1 MKKIRKYFK
10 GVAEE
15 THRVRWPSAK
25 ELWPAVGIVIGVTV
39 ICAIVLAI
47 SDYLALEI
55 LRAFQRVNPN
65 TSSTSGSGTE
75 AAANAIL
82 SVVKYIGGKF

>member
-15 THRVRWPSAK
+15 AHRVRWPSAK

-47 SDYLALEI
+47 SDYLAL
-55 LRAFQRVNPN
+55 
-65 TSSTSGSGTE
+65 
-75 AAANAIL
+75 
-82 SVVKYIGGKF
+82 

>member
-1 MKKIRKYFK
+1 MKKIKRYFK

-15 THRVRWPSAK
+15 AHRVRWPSAK
-25 ELWPAVGIVIGVTV
+25 ELWPAVGVVLGVTI

-65 TSSTSGSGTE
+65 TESSSSEVAE
-75 AAANAIL
+75 AIRLGVNYIQ
-82 SVVKYIGGKF
+82 SIGGKF

>member
-15 THRVRWPSAK
+15 AHRIRWPSAK
-25 ELWPAVGIVIGVTV
+25 ELWPAVGVVIGVTV